1 MTDGPLRF
9 IIPINPKTG
18 LIMISY
24 TDGDDTH
31 YWNKLDDD
39 ALEDA
44 IHKEFTKLFPDKIM
58 TKPTYLK
65 KHEWPNGCTY
75 WLPGDYNPKEASK
88 IAHNPEPNL
97 YLTGESV
104 SLNQTG
110 MEGALE
116 SAEYL
121 KTLLN

>member
-1 MTDGPLRF
+1 
-9 IIPINPKTG
+9 
-18 LIMISY
+18 MISY

-31 YWNKLDDD
+31 FWNGLDGD
-39 ALEDA
+39 ALEEA
-44 IHKEFTKLFPDKIM
+44 LKKQLEKLFPDIVIPK
-58 TKPTYLK
+58 TTYLQ
-65 KHEWPNGCTY
+65 KHEWPSGCTY
-75 WLPGDYNPKEASK
+75 WLPGDYSPEAASK

-104 SLNQTG
+104 SLTQTW

-121 KTLLN
+121 STLLK